1 LKPRTRALY
10 ASLLRV
16 HIQPT
21 LGKLQLPAV
30 TPVAIRKWYAG
41 LDTGPTA
48 KANAYGLLRTILA
61 EAVDD
66 GLLAANPARIKGAG
80 SKRRARELR
89 VLTVQELKV
98 IVEDVPDRYRALILL
113 GAWCALR
120 FGELAALRRCDLDLK
135 AGVVH
140 VRHAVT
146 VADGHRWGAQERRR
160 PPCRHDPAPCRPDA
174 A

>member
-1 LKPRTRALY
+1 MKPRTRALY

-21 LGKLQLPAV
+21 LGELQLPTV

-80 SKRRARELR
+80 SKRRARDLR
-89 VLTVQELKV
+89 VLSVSELNA
-98 IVEDVPDRYRALILL
+98 IVDRVPPRYQALI
-113 GAWCALR
+113 
-120 FGELAALRRCDLDLK
+120 
-135 AGVVH
+135 
-140 VRHAVT
+140 VT
-146 VADGHRWGAQERRR
+146 R
-160 PPCRHDPAPCRPDA
+160 PI
-174 A
+174 